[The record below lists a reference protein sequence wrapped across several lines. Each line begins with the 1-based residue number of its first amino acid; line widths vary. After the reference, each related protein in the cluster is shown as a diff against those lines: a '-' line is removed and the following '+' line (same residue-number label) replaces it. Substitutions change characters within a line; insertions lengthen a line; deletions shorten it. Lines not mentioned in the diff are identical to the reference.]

1 MKCIPSNTVT
11 AHRSGVPVFL
21 LIFSIYSRLFIMFTI
36 DCITSFLISSLWEG
50 KKGSKKET
58 PAEQWAGPTNLR
70 LCSVLLELQHGHGQK
85 LSHIL
90 KIPQSSEMGQFGN
103 YFMLMLTEIRSSKDC
118 VSQDFAPVGVNLN
131 QKNPTQSLYKPYRAE
146 TSVRYIQLLVIYVQ

>member
-58 PAEQWAGPTNLR
+58 PAE
-70 LCSVLLELQHGHGQK
+70 
-85 LSHIL
+85 
-90 KIPQSSEMGQFGN
+90 
-103 YFMLMLTEIRSSKDC
+103 
-118 VSQDFAPVGVNLN
+118 
-131 QKNPTQSLYKPYRAE
+131 
-146 TSVRYIQLLVIYVQ
+146 